1 MVTDEELRK
10 LSLFFSIFGLIG
22 VLVLAYFT
30 TPIEVRL
37 EEVTEEMLGKYVLVK
52 GEVKR
57 MKWSEDG
64 HIFLTLGN
72 ENTRLKVVIFA
83 SRASK
88 LKDLRELESGDSI
101 LVKGRVSEY
110 RGELEVVAED
120 IKKLSPP

>member
-64 HIFLTLGN
+64 HVFLTLGN
-72 ENTRLKVVIFA
+72 ENIRLKVVIFA